1 MVAFPFA
8 PFAIVIGAP
17 VGIVSAKFTLVFSL
31 FTGSKKKLLKTTT
44 NKKQKHRK

>member
-31 FTGSKKKLLKTTT
+31 FTGSKKKTVKNN
-44 NKKQKHRK
+44 NK